1 MNKEYREIRWD
12 SDLQIEA
19 YRFAGIMQ
27 KFPNHFHDYYVI
39 GFIEKGKRRL
49 FCKNQEYTVLP
60 GQLLLFNPGD
70 QHGCEAVNGE
80 ALDYRCLNIKREV
93 FERIVLEVTGQQV
106 MPHFASSVVMDERI
120 TRDLS
125 EIHQLIMEGA
135 STLEKEERFYWWMK
149 QLLEQQATA
158 LQGSVETVQHHRIKT
173 VCQYMSDHLT
183 EKLTLEQLAQLVH
196 VSKYTL
202 LRSFTETIGIAP
214 YRYLQALRV
223 AEAKKRL
230 EEGERPSAVAVATGF
245 VDQSHLNKLFTELI
259 GFTPGKYRTSVM

>member
-1 MNKEYREIRWD
+1 MNNEYREIRWD

-70 QHGCEAVNGE
+70 QHGCEAVNDE

-106 MPHFASSVVMDERI
+106 MPHFASSVVMDEGI

-125 EIHQLIMEGA
+125 EIQQLIMEGA

-158 LQGSVETVQHHRIKT
+158 LQGSVETVQHHRISLEFIGENT
-173 VCQYMSDHLT
+173 MSKQECITAKEEL
-183 EKLTLEQLAQLVH
+183 KQLNV
-196 VSKYTL
+196 
-202 LRSFTETIGIAP
+202 ETGEIT
-214 YRYLQALRV
+214 
-223 AEAKKRL
+223 
-230 EEGERPSAVAVATGF
+230 EEGTVIVR
-245 VDQSHLNKLFTELI
+245 
-259 GFTPGKYRTSVM
+259 SVTHRYDDR